1 MNAPPMPPQS
11 DSRLSHAARL
21 KVHTILAMM
30 QRGMRYE
37 DAYASLMA
45 KQPAQPSLPLDHSR
59 NGKQPLTQH
68 RVYVLAKAIEAN
80 PGSTKRQL
88 QTITGITD
96 WQFQRAVERLALEGR
111 LRREKSRLNVGFYY
125 PVFPATD
132 AKVTSTGTQT
142 AENQ

>member
-11 DSRLSHAARL
+11 DSRLSHDARL

-45 KQPAQPSLPLDHSR
+45 KQTARPGLPVDHTP
-59 NGKQPLTQH
+59 NGKQTAVQL
-68 RVYVLAKAIEAN
+68 RIDKLAQAIAAA
-80 PGSTKRQL
+80 PGSTKAQL
-88 QTITGITD
+88 QAATGLSD
-96 WQFQRAVERLALEGR
+96 WQFQRGLERLALEGR

-132 AKVTSTGTQT
+132 GKVTSAGTET